1 MTGGKEGN
9 MQVLQHDHGSKVNYD
24 PMLAMGLVACGRMDP
39 EVLREQIR
47 RSFRSAGAFT
57 AARFEPAGAPPV
69 AAAPF
74 PAAVV
79 NPLGPPTIT
88 GTQFSI
94 DIALQNPTRVITPM
108 VLDLTRQ
115 RFFVD
120 RVFASAGG
128 VTGGAVIYDVVVY
141 PDLYADRDV
150 QRVEPGSEFP
160 EVAFSRRAPA
170 AAIPEKWGGKFR
182 FTDEARDRNQIG
194 EFTRAMRQ
202 LSNTIVRK
210 INQRG
215 VQILESFVAANSRT
229 VTGVSWGSV
238 NTTFA
243 SGSNWPLFP
252 ARDFAKADLVAEQE
266 EMDMDYNLWI
276 LNPNEM
282 FNLEGI
288 YGDKLGAL
296 LDSYDIDI
304 FVTNRITAGTAY
316 AVAEGQVGEMRIEA
330 PLTTETWRD
339 PNGKQQ
345 TWVQSSVRPLMYA
358 NNSFAVL
365 KFTGLT

>member
-1 MTGGKEGN
+1 METMLKEYHGKRVHVELPTLAELVAVGRA
-9 MQVLQHDHGSKVNYD
+9 D
-24 PMLAMGLVACGRMDP
+24 PELLRTEFARMGLRSAGSFSAARMDP
-39 EVLREQIR
+39 
-47 RSFRSAGAFT
+47 
-57 AARFEPAGAPPV
+57 
-69 AAAPF
+69 AAPA
-74 PAAVV
+74 PTQAAPYPGAVV
-79 NPLGPPTIT
+79 NPLAPPTIS
-88 GTQFSI
+88 GTTFSI

-128 VTGGAVIYDVVVY
+128 VTGGAVIYDLVVY

-150 QRVEPGSEFP
+150 ERVEPGSEFP
-160 EVAFSRRAPA
+160 IISFSRRAPA
-170 AAIPEKWGGKFR
+170 AAVVEKWGGKFY
-182 FTDEARDRNQIG
+182 FTDEARDRNLVTQ
-194 EFTRAMRQ
+194 FSNAMRQ

-215 VQILESFVAANSRT
+215 VQILESFITANART

-238 NTTFA
+238 NTTYA
-243 SGSNWPLFP
+243 AGSNWPLFP
-252 ARDFAKADLVAEQE
+252 ARDFAKADLIAEQE

-304 FVTNRITAGTAY
+304 FVTNRIAAGTAY
-316 AVAEGQVGEMRIEA
+316 ALAEGQVGEMRVEK
-330 PLTTETWRD
+330 PLSSETWRD
-339 PNGKQQ
+339 PNGKEQ

-358 NNSFAVL
+358 NNQYAVL